1 MYKKYFKNVPLYLL
15 TMANVIL
22 GIQKGFSWVTWL
34 AIILAAIVIFW
45 DVWEAIHHGD
55 QRH

>member
-22 GIQKGFSWVTWL
+22 GIQKAFSWVTWL
-34 AIILAAIVIFW
+34 AIILAAIVILW

-55 QRH
+55 

>member
-1 MYKKYFKNVPLYLL
+1 MYKKDFKNVTLYLL

-55 QRH
+55 